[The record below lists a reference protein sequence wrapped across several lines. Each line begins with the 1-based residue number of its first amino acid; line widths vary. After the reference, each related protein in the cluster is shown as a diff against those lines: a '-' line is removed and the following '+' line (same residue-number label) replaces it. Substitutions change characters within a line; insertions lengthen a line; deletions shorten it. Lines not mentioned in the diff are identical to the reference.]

1 MTGQFA
7 RTTRAARRRKLI
19 AGALAGVLSVL
30 LTACGQDDSAAI
42 AAKTDSL
49 TGPQKEWYEEAVEEP
64 PMKYY
69 SIHDPSRLEDT
80 VKAFEDKYPG
90 LEVEPLRLTSGSL
103 MVRYS
108 QERES
113 NARTADM
120 VTIADEKFVEDGLSK
135 GWLAPTDKGNIP
147 SLANLDDA
155 WFNHGLAVAGILP
168 LGIAYNTELV
178 KNPPKD
184 WTDVLDDSYRGK
196 IAFPDFRASPVYAE
210 QGKLWIDKYGTDFLR
225 GLKDQEPILVDSI
238 VPGAQMIA
246 TGQAE
251 IMVPTVPSNIQQ
263 LKEAGAP
270 VDMAYPEN
278 IVGTQ
283 LFTAIGTDSPAQN
296 TAKLFLDFL
305 FTEEGQEAFI
315 NTTGVSPIG
324 SKGSIP
330 LPTGFTRVGYG
341 VVAETRKTMQAIF
354 QLS

>member
-1 MTGQFA
+1 M
-7 RTTRAARRRKLI
+7 RKLI
-19 AGALAGVLSVL
+19 AGGLAVALSL
-30 LTACGQDDSAAI
+30 LIASCGQDDSAAI
-42 AAKTDSL
+42 AAKRDSL
-49 TGPQKEWYEEAVEEP
+49 SNPQKEWYEQALNEP

-80 VKAFEDKYPG
+80 VRAFEEAYPG

-113 NARTADM
+113 HARTADM
-120 VTIADEKFVEDGLSK
+120 ITIADEAFVEDGLEK
-135 GWLAPTDKGNIP
+135 GWFEQIDKGAIP
-147 SLANLDDA
+147 SLGKLDDV
-155 WFNHGLAVAGILP
+155 WFNRGFAVSGILP

-178 KNPPKD
+178 KNPPTD
-184 WTDVLDDSYRGK
+184 WPDILDASYQGK
-196 IAFPDFRASPVYAE
+196 IAFPDFRASPVYAQ
-210 QGKLWIDKYGTDFLR
+210 QGKLWIDEYGTEFLR
-225 GLKDQEPILVDSI
+225 DLKDQEPVVVDSI

-251 IMVPTVPSNIQQ
+251 LMVPTVPSNIQQ

-270 VDMAYPEN
+270 VDMAYPGE

-283 LFTAIGTDSPAQN
+283 LLTAIDSKSPAQS
-296 TAKLFLDFL
+296 TAKLFYDFL

-315 NTTGVSPIG
+315 STTAVSPIG
-324 SKGSIP
+324 SEGSIP
-330 LPTGFTRVGYG
+330 LPAGYTRVGYD
-341 VVAETRKTMQAIF
+341 VVADTRRTMQDIF